1 MTGDP
6 LAIMGVWLRAQAPLV
21 AIVGARIYAPRLN
34 ENATLPAL
42 SFFIRGG
49 TANPHIPPI
58 PEPGFQFDCWGRNS
72 MEARSVYIALY
83 DALQGAQDA
92 SVVVGVTTYRL
103 MSGIEEVQGQDI
115 QPVDPHDYHRVL
127 GLFRVMM
134 EV

>member
-6 LAIMGVWLRAQAPLV
+6 LAIMGVWLRTVMPLT
-21 AIVGARIYAPRLN
+21 AIVGANIVTPRLN
-34 ENATLPAL
+34 ENMKPPAL
-42 SFFIRGG
+42 SYFIRGG

-58 PEPGFQFDCWGRNS
+58 PEPGFQFDCWGTDPI
-72 MEARSVYIALY
+72 EARSIYIALY
-83 DALQGAQDA
+83 DALQGAQDTP
-92 SVVVGVTTYRL
+92 VVVGLATYRL

-115 QPVDPHDYHRVL
+115 QPVNPHDYHRVL